1 MANVGQIIYN
11 LEDYNSS
18 GGYISTANGNTT
30 QTITS
35 ATDPD
40 YETNKIDIFTRN
52 LVEIYASKQFSK
64 VGIQAPPGTK
74 LVMNTNK
81 NIMIGRTGV
90 YELDEDI
97 AITGLYF
104 LRPKNYILDTE
115 TTEKN
120 LSDGKKKLEARCYWG
135 LSVEQEVMDN
145 PKLLKRLESLNN
157 ITFDD
162 DIKASIL
169 DIEAVCELIRMI
181 GAGYVNGIVFG
192 PTIMPSK
199 PYLELKVLEE
209 LCKHM
214 GCDTVFDLSAIKAF
228 KTFEMDDSI
237 EEMFHSIECEMLELL
252 LEGWTESLL
261 GFE

>member
-120 LSDGKKKLEARCYWG
+120 FSDGKKKLEAAETAR
-135 LSVEQEVMDN
+135 
-145 PKLLKRLESLNN
+145 
-157 ITFDD
+157 
-162 DIKASIL
+162 KASMAELEKKYPEHNNAYWAEYNQIQAVYDEAYRVALAQYNTGINGVYKL
-169 DIEAVCELIRMI
+169 DAE
-181 GAGYVNGIVFG
+181 N
-192 PTIMPSK
+192 
-199 PYLELKVLEE
+199 PYK
-209 LCKHM
+209 
-214 GCDTVFDLSAIKAF
+214 DLYNVIIDF
-228 KTFEMDDSI
+228 I
-237 EEMFHSIECEMLELL
+237 Y
-252 LEGWTESLL
+252 
-261 GFE
+261 

>member
-35 ATDPD
+35 ATDPE
-40 YETNKIDIFTRN
+40 YETNKIDIFNRN

-104 LRPKNYILDTE
+104 LRPKNYILDSE

-120 LSDGKKKLEARCYWG
+120 LSDGKKKLEAAESARKASMEELEKKYPDHNDAYWSEYNQIQAVYDEAYRIALAQYNTG
-135 LSVEQEVMDN
+135 INGVYKLDTDN
-145 PKLLKRLESLNN
+145 PYK
-157 ITFDD
+157 
-162 DIKASIL
+162 
-169 DIEAVCELIRMI
+169 
-181 GAGYVNGIVFG
+181 
-192 PTIMPSK
+192 
-199 PYLELKVLEE
+199 
-209 LCKHM
+209 
-214 GCDTVFDLSAIKAF
+214 DLYNVIIDF
-228 KTFEMDDSI
+228 I
-237 EEMFHSIECEMLELL
+237 Y
-252 LEGWTESLL
+252 
-261 GFE
+261 